1 MEKALGRPTWNMYLT
16 DVFATLCLY
25 EGISIYELMS
35 MLTGTIVNIKSSM
48 EKIGPVAGF
57 RKTDVN
63 AIEGSYF

>member
-1 MEKALGRPTWNMYLT
+1 MYLT

-35 MLTGTIVNIKSSM
+35 MLINCGTIVNMKSSV
-48 EKIGPVAGF
+48 EKICPVAGF
-57 RKTDVN
+57 QETDVN